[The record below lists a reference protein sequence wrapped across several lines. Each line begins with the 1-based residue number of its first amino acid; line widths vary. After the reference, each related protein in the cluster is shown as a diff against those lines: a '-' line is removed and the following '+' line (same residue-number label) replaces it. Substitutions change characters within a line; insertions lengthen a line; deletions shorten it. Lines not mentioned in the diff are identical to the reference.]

1 MAEYFLSKKSLDDL
15 RDIWNYTEKTW
26 SETQADKY
34 YENLVLSFE
43 YIAKHPDAVG
53 RSYSEIKPEY
63 RGFHCGRHII
73 FYRILQNGNVRIIR
87 ILHEKMD
94 YVRHLPS
101 N

>member
-1 MAEYFLSKKSLDDL
+1 MAEYILSKKSLDDL

-34 YENLVLSFE
+34 YESLVLSFE
-43 YIAKHPDAVG
+43 YIANHPDSVG
-53 RSYSEIKPEY
+53 RSYSEIKPDY

-73 FYRILQNGNVRIIR
+73 FYRILQNGKVRIIR

-94 YVRHLPS
+94 YPRHLI
-101 N
+101 